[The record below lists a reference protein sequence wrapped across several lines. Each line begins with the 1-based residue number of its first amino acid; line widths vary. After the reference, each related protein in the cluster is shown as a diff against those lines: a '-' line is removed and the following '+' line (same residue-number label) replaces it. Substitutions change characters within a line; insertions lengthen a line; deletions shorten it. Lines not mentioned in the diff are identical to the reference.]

1 MLFFQQS
8 RWTGCELTAQ
18 GCHSFNKTAWL
29 KMPNSIRIIS
39 AALLV
44 IQLWFPITGTA
55 SVPLHT
61 ALTQYQAAQG
71 EEILAVLFCI
81 FREVKEFGM
90 YDGDNFI
97 KREFHIDV
105 DGRRQNSEE
114 FVVVLIH
121 DTDEGETMILEL
133 TYFADKKTIY
143 SSKYVHEIKRI
154 VCSLKQDS
162 IQIVEST
169 FSRKEMDEILPVILE
184 GIISK
189 KKLLEILKK
198 KPSSLT

>member
-1 MLFFQQS
+1 
-8 RWTGCELTAQ
+8 
-18 GCHSFNKTAWL
+18 
-29 KMPNSIRIIS
+29 MPNSIRSIS

-44 IQLWFPITGTA
+44 IQLWFPITGIA

-61 ALTQYQAAQG
+61 APTQDQTAQG
-71 EEILAVLFCI
+71 EETLAVLFSI

-90 YDGDNFI
+90 YEGDIFI
-97 KREFHIDV
+97 NREFHIDV

-143 SSKYVHEIKRI
+143 SPKYVHEIKRI
-154 VCSLKQDS
+154 VCSLKQES
-162 IQIVEST
+162 IRIVESS
-169 FSRKEMDEILPVILE
+169 FSQKEKEEALPIILE
-184 GIISK
+184 GIVSK

-198 KPSSLT
+198 KPNSLS